1 MKNGSTLTS
10 PRWWVLAW
18 FVLALGVSMASPLV
32 RPSTLELVCGG
43 AWPGTGMGASVQL
56 VELTDDVPTDAL
68 ALDPYCLLCLT
79 GGATP
84 PDSLPQPD
92 ALALPAQNCCTSSRA
107 AHVSVPDWR
116 PPARAPPF
124 DFSRATP
131 KKVLP

>member
-1 MKNGSTLTS
+1 MKTCSTFKS
-10 PRWWVLAW
+10 PRWWVVAW

-43 AWPGTGMGASVQL
+43 ALPGTAMGASVQL
-56 VELTDDVPTDAL
+56 VELTDGVATDAA

-84 PDSLPQPD
+84 PASLPQPR
-92 ALALPAQNCCTSSRA
+92 AFALPAQNCCTSSGA
-107 AHVSVPDWR
+107 ARVSAPDWH

-124 DFSRATP
+124 DFSP
-131 KKVLP
+131 SHS